1 MEESAPQ
8 KIRGVICGHFLID
21 IYTPVL
27 SLILPLLIAQM
38 HLSYFLAGLI
48 VTVFNVTSSVSQP
61 FIGLYGDKTGWRA
74 SVPLCLVIGSVG
86 ISLTAI
92 SGNYLLL
99 LFLAAGAAIGHALF
113 HPAAMDI
120 MYRLSPPAKRGL
132 YNSIFTTSGSIGYAI
147 GPVLAGILIAVGG
160 LPAVAWLVIPGIV
173 GATWMYRNNRRFRT
187 AVPVPAAERSRRRLP
202 EKIAESAA
210 KKKYWWVPAGL
221 VVTICSLRAW
231 AYIGIITYLPTL
243 LVLGHHGLDTFTASV
258 VVTVMLF
265 FGVAGQVAG
274 GYLSD
279 RFGRKEM
286 LVLGL
291 AGAIPFFVL
300 IFSPNELLMY
310 LGIMMYAFF
319 ASSCYVM
326 SVTMTQDL
334 LPGSVGFAS
343 GLTLG
348 FSMGVGGLG
357 AAAIGWAADVMG
369 SLSAALYLLLIPTI
383 LCPVLALLI
392 RYPLK
397 SLARR
402 GSPA

>member
-1 MEESAPQ
+1 MEDRGANQ

-27 SLILPLLIAQM
+27 ALILPLLIAQM
-38 HLSYFLAGLI
+38 NLSYFLAGLI

-120 MYRLSPPAKRGL
+120 MYSLSPPAKRGL

-147 GPVLAGILIAVGG
+147 GPVLAGVLITVGG

-173 GATWMYRNNRRFRT
+173 GATWMYRNNRKFR
-187 AVPVPAAERSRRRLP
+187 PAAC
-202 EKIAESAA
+202 ESAA
-210 KKKYWWVPAGL
+210 VRKPVQTETEIPATKKKYWWVPAGL
-221 VVTICSLRAW
+221 VVAICSLRAW
-231 AYIGIITYLPTL
+231 AYLGIITYLPTL
-243 LVLGHHGLDTFTASV
+243 LVLGHHGLDTFTASL

-265 FGVAGQVAG
+265 AGVAGQIAG

-286 LVLGL
+286 LVIGL
-291 AGAIPFFVL
+291 AGAIPFFAL
-300 IFSPNELLMY
+300 IFSTNELLMY
-310 LGIMMYAFF
+310 LGVMMYAFF

-334 LPGSVGFAS
+334 LPGNVGFAS

-348 FSMGVGGLG
+348 FSMGVGGVG
-357 AAAIGWAADVMG
+357 AAVIGWAADVMG
-369 SLSAALYLLLIPTI
+369 SLSAALYLLIIPTI

-397 SLARR
+397 SLGRKN
-402 GSPA
+402 SPA

>member
-1 MEESAPQ
+1 MEESVSQ
-8 KIRGVICGHFLID
+8 RIRGVICGHFLID

-27 SLILPLLIAQM
+27 ALILPLLITQ
-38 HLSYFLAGLI
+38 LNLTYFLAGLI

-61 FIGLYGDKTGWRA
+61 FIGLYGDRTGWRA

-86 ISLTAI
+86 ISMTAV

-99 LFLAAGAAIGHALF
+99 LFLAAGAAVGHALF

-120 MYRLSPPAKRGL
+120 MYKLSPPAKRGL
-132 YNSIFTTSGSIGYAI
+132 YTSIFTTSGSIGYAI
-147 GPVLAGILIAVGG
+147 GPVLAGVLIAVGG

-173 GATWMYRNNRRFRT
+173 GATWMYRNNRRFRGT
-187 AVPVPAAERSRRRLP
+187 AVPERIRTPP
-202 EKIAESAA
+202 EKNPVAQ
-210 KKKYWWVPAGL
+210 KKYWWVPAGL
-221 VVTICSLRAW
+221 VVAICSLRAW
-231 AYIGIITYLPTL
+231 AYLGVITYLPTL
-243 LVLGHHGLDTFTASV
+243 LILGHHGFDAFTASII
-258 VVTVMLF
+258 VTIMLF
-265 FGVAGQVAG
+265 SGVAGQIIG

-291 AGAIPFFVL
+291 AGAVPFFFL
-300 IFSPNELLMY
+300 IFSTNELLMY
-310 LGIMMYAFF
+310 LGIMVYAFF

-326 SVTMTQDL
+326 SVTMTQEL
-334 LPGSVGFAS
+334 LPGNVGFAS

-348 FSMGVGGLG
+348 FSMGVGGVG
-357 AAAIGWAADVMG
+357 AAVIGWAADVMG
-369 SLSAALYLLLIPTI
+369 SLSSALILLIIPTI
-383 LCPVLALLI
+383 CCPLLALLI

-402 GSPA
+402 CTES